1 MSVLTDTALIE
12 QLAGRLDISRAEAA
26 RLLESTVGV
35 LKDNLLEG
43 HELALRGFL
52 SLHVVEEAARLVQ
65 LPGSAARLIEAPRR
79 ALVTEP
85 QAPFERAMAEA
96 RLTPILLLVSPGD
109 VFGQVLDYHF
119 AEAGWRVELAHQPAA
134 ALDELRDGGSP
145 LVIVEGALPGAEA
158 LLEQLKLARA
168 TSATPV
174 IAFFPRGARS
184 DRPDRLR
191 VQADCELVEPF
202 ELGELLAV
210 AERALARSAEE
221 RLLFDHQARLV
232 LPCTHAALDRATELT
247 RRLLAASGLDE
258 AARTAF
264 HAAVREAIGNAVQ
277 HGGRFDP
284 AKAVHI
290 EYLVDARRV
299 TVIVRDEGTGFDHRR
314 FLARAAH
321 RDPAEAARQRQ
332 AEGGRGGLGIL
343 MMTRAADRIEYNEAG
358 TVVTLTR
365 LLQPRAPAAAR
376 DPSVEPALHDTQ
388 AYLDALLD
396 CLP

>member
-1 MSVLTDTALIE
+1 V
-12 QLAGRLDISRAEAA
+12 R
-26 RLLESTVGV
+26 
-35 LKDNLLEG
+35 
-43 HELALRGFL
+43 
-52 SLHVVEEAARLVQ
+52 
-65 LPGSAARLIEAPRR
+65 
-79 ALVTEP
+79 
-85 QAPFERAMAEA
+85 
-96 RLTPILLLVSPGD
+96 PGD

-134 ALDELRDGGSP
+134 ALDELREGGSP
-145 LVIVEGALPGAEA
+145 LVILEGALPGAEA

-168 TSATPV
+168 TSAIPA
-174 IAFFPRGARS
+174 IAFFPRGARP

-247 RRLLAASGLDE
+247 GRLLAASGLDE
-258 AARTAF
+258 A
-264 HAAVREAIGNAVQ
+264 
-277 HGGRFDP
+277 
-284 AKAVHI
+284 VHV
-290 EYLVDARRV
+290 EYLLDARRV
-299 TVIVRDEGTGFDHRR
+299 TVIIGDEGTGFDHRR
-314 FLARAAH
+314 FLARAAD

-343 MMTRAADRIEYNEAG
+343 MMARAADRIEYNEAG